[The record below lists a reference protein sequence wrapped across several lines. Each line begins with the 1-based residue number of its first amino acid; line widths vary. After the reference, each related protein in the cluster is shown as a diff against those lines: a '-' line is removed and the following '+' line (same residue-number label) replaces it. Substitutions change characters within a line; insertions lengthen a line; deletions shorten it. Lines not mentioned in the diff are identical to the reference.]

1 MFTEDP
7 NSSIKQRSSLK
18 GLAAPGAANNRR
30 STQQVKNNF
39 ALPTS
44 FHNCEDCG
52 SFYVNVNRWPLRFI
66 NLKFNFLRVLTKSVL
81 LNFRL
86 ALSV

>member
-1 MFTEDP
+1 MLQNPSIQETDQVFTEDP
-7 NSSIKQRSSLK
+7 NSSIKQRSSLQ

-30 STQQVKNNF
+30 STQQVKSNF

-52 SFYVNVNRWPLRFI
+52 SFYVNVNRQHLH
-66 NLKFNFLRVLTKSVL
+66 VLS
-81 LNFRL
+81 
-86 ALSV
+86 S